1 MSSKAEKYLEEA
13 QIAMNKRNYSKAIK
27 YFEDY
32 MSLVPDDK
40 KVLYSLADAYVFDGN
55 IQVAI
60 KLYLQVAEHLRTKG
74 FIMKSVAVCKRVLN
88 LDNSNYFAKDLMH
101 RLYQDKSSEEESSK
115 IFTQSY
121 QSISEAP
128 KEPPKS
134 EKSQP
139 EFLPVFAADMKQTST
154 SEISISGL
162 QAVSGEAA
170 SEKLTGSV
178 TFKETVAMPR
188 VKEMASEIP
197 KQNEEKLELPDSL
210 TGGFVAVTPEDLYLD
225 FEKPS
230 DESVERSAEKEE
242 ENIPTPKVHSI
253 SSSPASKR
261 TQTQEIRILKAK
273 DLLFGELTELEYLK
287 LIDLMEIRT
296 FQPGEI
302 VVREGTPGDSMFIIC
317 NGDVSVV
324 TKDKSGKD
332 VQLADLGEGDFFGEV
347 SLLTGRPRT
356 ATIYAISYTEVLE
369 LKRVSLPEIEDN
381 FPKIREKLEDFYHRR
396 TMHTIETLIGQ

>member
-32 MSLVPDDK
+32 LSLAPDDK
-40 KVLYSLADAYVFDGN
+40 KILYSLADAYVFNGDV
-55 IQVAI
+55 QVAI

-88 LDNSNYFAKDLMH
+88 LDNGNFFAKDLMH

-121 QSISEAP
+121 QTVSEAQKQQQP
-128 KEPPKS
+128 SSKPE
-134 EKSQP
+134 P
-139 EFLPVFAADMKQTST
+139 EFLPVFAADMKHTTT

-170 SEKLTGSV
+170 SEKLTGNV
-178 TFKETVAMPR
+178 AFKETVAMPK
-188 VKEMASEIP
+188 VKESIAAEQEAVQEKIEI
-197 KQNEEKLELPDSL
+197 PDSL
-210 TGGFVAVTPEDLYLD
+210 TGGFVAVTPEDFYLD
-225 FEKPS
+225 SNKPA
-230 DESVERSAEKEE
+230 SVAAYDYPGADKDKASQMHSVSSA
-242 ENIPTPKVHSI
+242 
-253 SSSPASKR
+253 PASKR

-302 VVREGTPGDSMFIIC
+302 VVREGNPGDSMFIIC

-332 VQLADLGEGDFFGEV
+332 VQLADLSEGDFFGEV

-356 ATIYAISYTEVLE
+356 ATIYAISYTEALE
-369 LKRVSLPEIEDN
+369 LKRISLPEIENN
-381 FPKIREKLEDFYHRR
+381 FPQIREKLEDFYHRR